1 MTKIYMY
8 VVDRDFGFAPNP
20 FHGTC
25 TLATCKP
32 TIRRVAQSGDWV
44 MGVGG
49 TALKA
54 TGRCIYFM
62 QVTGSLSFNEYWTHP
77 DFRGKRPARNGS
89 RMAMLGDNIYHRENE
104 YDLWTQENSHHSKD
118 DGTPELDNVVNDT
131 GTDRVL
137 FSNRFVYYGRD
148 AIDIPQSLLDEIDYK
163 NGRGHRTFDDWRG
176 SLLQEWMEAEGR
188 GNWNL
193 VLADPHQF
201 ENSTARY
208 SKRTNKVA

>member
-1 MTKIYMY
+1 MY

-20 FHGTC
+20 FHGIC

-44 MGVGG
+44 IGVGG

-54 TGRCIYFM
+54 TGQCIYFM

-104 YDLWTQENSHHSKD
+104 QDLWVQENSHHSKE

-163 NGRGHRTFDDWRG
+163 NGRGHRTFSDWRG
-176 SLLQEWMEAEGR
+176 SLLQDWMAAVGR
-188 GNWNL
+188 GYWNL
-193 VLADPHQF
+193 VMADPHQF

-208 SKRTNKVA
+208 SKRTNKVI